1 MERRLEL
8 QAILETLLGSDEVYF
23 QPPEDIKISYPAIV
37 YNQDQLRNQ
46 HADNLPYR
54 QTKRYSVTVI
64 DRDPDSPTSDK
75 VAALPHTSFNRRFV
89 VDNLNHYA
97 YSLYF

>member
-1 MERRLEL
+1 MERRLKL
-8 QAILETLLGSDEVYF
+8 QTILETILGSEEVYF
-23 QPPEDIKISYPAIV
+23 QPPENIKLKYPAII
-37 YNQDQLRNQ
+37 YHQDQLSNQ

-64 DRDPDSPTSDK
+64 DRDPDSEVSDK
-75 VAALPHTSFNRRFV
+75 VATLPQTSFSRRFV